1 MRIILLILVSSM
13 LAIPTYGQDSA
24 CAHGRAEQ
32 RFTITVPADVA
43 RDSLIARSDTVMSA
57 LGYERSQPAE
67 NSGRYLTT
75 WRLDWPLGTERAPWR
90 RAGLAP
96 GVRLDLQFRGRG
108 RDKAEISVKVEALC
122 ALQSP
127 ETSRGQASTE
137 HLYALFSAMQV
148 VIALT
153 KGIDASLHAF
163 DRD

>member
-1 MRIILLILVSSM
+1 MRILLSILVSSVV
-13 LAIPTYGQDSA
+13 AVPTYGQDSA

-32 RFTITVPADVA
+32 RFTITVPEDVA

-67 NSGRYLTT
+67 NSGRYLTA
-75 WRLDWPLGTERAPWR
+75 WRLGWPLGTERAPWR
-90 RAGLAP
+90 LAGPAP
-96 GVRLDLQFRGRG
+96 GVRLDLQFHGRG
-108 RDKAEISVKVEALC
+108 RERTEISVKAEALC

-127 ETSRGQASTE
+127 ESSRGQASTE
-137 HLYALFSAMQV
+137 HFYALFSAMQV